1 MPRLIS
7 LICFIFLAA
16 KCFAFEGTLTFVI
29 ESPFD
34 TILYNYTINNNFIR
48 IEEKASNE
56 KQIRQIVIYNRKN
69 KIINILSPE
78 RKQYVT
84 ISYTP
89 FDLQKQNNTFEIYPS
104 TNYKIINNKRCM
116 QWRVKNKEK
125 QTEVVYW
132 LSSGDY
138 EFLSDFMNN
147 QRRTDN
153 IREFFVHIP
162 NNTKYLPMLA
172 EERTLTRELKH
183 RLMVTS
189 INPKHY
195 DDSFF
200 TIPSDYHQVEL

>member
-56 KQIRQIVIYNRKN
+56 KQIRQIVIYNRKT

-78 RKQYVT
+78 RRQYVT

-89 FDLQKQNNTFEIYPS
+89 FESAKT
-104 TNYKIINNKRCM
+104 KIIHSKFTLLLTIRLSTTNAVCI
-116 QWRVKNKEK
+116 WRVKK
-125 QTEVVYW
+125 
-132 LSSGDY
+132 
-138 EFLSDFMNN
+138 
-147 QRRTDN
+147 
-153 IREFFVHIP
+153 
-162 NNTKYLPMLA
+162 
-172 EERTLTRELKH
+172 
-183 RLMVTS
+183 
-189 INPKHY
+189 
-195 DDSFF
+195 
-200 TIPSDYHQVEL
+200 